1 MTDVKNIVTLVLIMR
16 NIYDDDDDDDDDYT
30 PILAQFYSVSTI
42 R

>member
-30 PILAQFYSVSTI
+30 PTLAQFYSVSTI